1 MDDIAATE
9 SWLEG
14 PTFLRNDRS
23 TWSIVN
29 PDDLETP
36 NADPEIRKS
45 LVIHAT
51 KFEEDFSIVS
61 SLEQFSSWRRM
72 VRLMATMLKFIDCC
86 KQKAQAKYNNL
97 TANEISSAEKMLL
110 LLFQKKY
117 FKEELTTYHPGSKPK
132 TNKGRRNFGNL
143 WKLDQ

>member
-36 NADPEIRKS
+36 NADPEIRKF
-45 LVIHAT
+45 LVINAT
-51 KFEEDFSIVS
+51 KVEEDSTILY
-61 SLEQFSSWRRM
+61 SLRKFSSWRRM
-72 VRLMATMLKFIDCC
+72 VRIMATMLKFIDCC
-86 KQKAQAKYNNL
+86 KQKA
-97 TANEISSAEKMLL
+97 
-110 LLFQKKY
+110 
-117 FKEELTTYHPGSKPK
+117 
-132 TNKGRRNFGNL
+132 
-143 WKLDQ
+143 